1 MATEH
6 TGHGSGDEGPGRAY
20 GEVRVEP
27 IATPAGT
34 SSSGARAGVE
44 MRRHARYRV
53 ELDVDFGTE
62 HNFYSGFI
70 ENLSA
75 GGVFIATHQ
84 VRPIGSLVQF
94 SIQMPTRNRPVRGFG
109 EVRWVREY
117 NEDTGTQPGMG
128 LRFVEI
134 SHDDNELIRNFVE
147 RRDPIF
153 FDD

>member
-1 MATEH
+1 MSIDGMISEELVEQQREH
-6 TGHGSGDEGPGRAY
+6 
-20 GEVRVEP
+20 GEVRMEKLSIPVRDP
-27 IATPAGT
+27 GTPEAG
-34 SSSGARAGVE
+34 AE

-62 HNFYSGFI
+62 HNFYAGFV

-75 GGVFIATHQ
+75 GGVFIVTHQ
-84 VRPIGSLVQF
+84 LRPIGSLIQF
-94 SIQMPTRNRPVRGFG
+94 TIQLPTRNRPVTGLG

-117 NEDTGTQPGMG
+117 NEDTGTEPGMG

-153 FDD
+153 FDA

>member
-1 MATEH
+1 MSIEGMISEELAQQQREH
-6 TGHGSGDEGPGRAY
+6 
-20 GEVRVEP
+20 GEVLMERLSIPVRD
-27 IATPAGT
+27 T
-34 SSSGARAGVE
+34 GAPEMGAE
-44 MRRHARYRV
+44 MRRHPRYRV
-53 ELDVDFGTE
+53 ELDVDFRTE
-62 HNFYSGFI
+62 HNFYAGFV

-75 GGVFIATHQ
+75 GGVFIVTHQ
-84 VRPIGSLVQF
+84 IRPIGSFIQF
-94 SIQMPTRNRPVRGFG
+94 TIQLPTRNRPVTGLG

-117 NEDTGTQPGMG
+117 SEETGTEPGMG